1 MAQLRRDDS
10 DRFFDYD
17 IHVPSRTIFMGGECN
32 EGMAERFL
40 KGMRLLDPHSQQG
53 ITVIMNNTGG
63 DEYHGLAIY
72 DAIATATAHVT
83 IIAYG
88 HAMSMGSWIP
98 QAADARIMAPNATMM
113 LHYGSWGGYELE
125 SIHVN
130 TMARENKRLTKL
142 MEAEYLRRIRE
153 VQPKFPTSRLRKMLT
168 EEIYLTAHEAVEL
181 GLADSVLGEEEE

>member
-1 MAQLRRDDS
+1 MIKRDDLEK
-10 DRFFDYD
+10 FFDYD
-17 IHVPSRTIFMGGECN
+17 IHVPTRTLFMGGEVE

-40 KGMRLLDPHSQQG
+40 KGMRLLDPHSAQG

-83 IIAYG
+83 VVAYG

-98 QAADARIMAPNATMM
+98 QGADERIMAPNATMM
-113 LHYGSWGGYELE
+113 LHYGSWGGYEME
-125 SIHVN
+125 SIHVD

-142 MEAEYLRRIRE
+142 MEEEYLRRLRE
-153 VQPKFPTSRLRKMLT
+153 VNPKFPVARLRKWLT
-168 EEIYLTAHEAVEL
+168 EEKYLTAHEAVEL
-181 GLADSVLGEEEE
+181 GLADKVLGEEE